1 MYTFK
6 VSKNED
12 IRFYQNR
19 EFTNFMTSNTCGRRL
34 VLKGGRVVDP
44 RNGIDE
50 IRDLAIESGDIILNQ
65 KEIETEAR
73 DLIID
78 CENLL
83 VLPGLID
90 IHVHLGDLFEV
101 STDSIFCAAQDGVTI
116 GLSPGAGNTFM
127 TPALLGA
134 EIEWG
139 LPLSL
144 GVFLGAASVLSTR
157 LSTAELIQMFC
168 GKLSE
173 DIMSEKMTRNGI
185 TNATAHLIIGIKDH
199 MGHYIMSDEN
209 IDRLFE
215 ITSKAKLVYMSHT
228 QDPEHSERMVN
239 LSQGRP
245 LHLGHVTAA
254 GCGTHSDAVEGLS
267 RVLNLIDGKNITGE
281 FVTSMLRPSRGNREG
296 IRITRKAQQIAFDA
310 LHEGKIKIL
319 VSDGQNQSTMK
330 GFGDTRDNL
339 PAIFELVELNV
350 LSLTEAVSTM
360 SVHPADFLAI
370 RTGNS
375 WWKEKIGHLG
385 TGAVAN
391 VTIVDK
397 NSRRSIY
404 TIVNGVITAFESRIV
419 RNGLGAGGWMSK
431 YGMNKHMGVGDLP
444 IFIHK

>member
-134 EIEWG
+134 EIDRG

-173 DIMSEKMTRNGI
+173 DIMSE
-185 TNATAHLIIGIKDH
+185 
-199 MGHYIMSDEN
+199 
-209 IDRLFE
+209 
-215 ITSKAKLVYMSHT
+215 
-228 QDPEHSERMVN
+228 
-239 LSQGRP
+239 
-245 LHLGHVTAA
+245 
-254 GCGTHSDAVEGLS
+254 
-267 RVLNLIDGKNITGE
+267 
-281 FVTSMLRPSRGNREG
+281 
-296 IRITRKAQQIAFDA
+296 
-310 LHEGKIKIL
+310 
-319 VSDGQNQSTMK
+319 
-330 GFGDTRDNL
+330 
-339 PAIFELVELNV
+339 
-350 LSLTEAVSTM
+350 
-360 SVHPADFLAI
+360 
-370 RTGNS
+370 
-375 WWKEKIGHLG
+375 
-385 TGAVAN
+385 
-391 VTIVDK
+391 
-397 NSRRSIY
+397 
-404 TIVNGVITAFESRIV
+404 
-419 RNGLGAGGWMSK
+419 
-431 YGMNKHMGVGDLP
+431 
-444 IFIHK
+444 